1 MIQVLVIDNE
11 GTTTHIL
18 HLHGSRSASTRAPLK
33 SINQEHPQC
42 HPQSLNVSLSPTG
55 HRQDPSRTTEPEPA
69 EARLDCVVFG
79 RVAGRAAAKWL
90 GGSRGLA
97 DPMEVPE
104 EGPVVPS
111 QVQLLWILWIPGHW
125 FSEKPSQHSRIVL
138 VRRCYNGSWCHPEIL
153 FRCFVHSRPTYC
165 TSFPT
170 MSGRNLVGASH
181 RRCSE
186 MFYQVHCTMSQLS
199 STLHGGCPSLL
210 KADVLTSDKPPTMEH
225 PFART
230 RR

>member
-97 DPMEVPE
+97 DPMEVN
-104 EGPVVPS
+104 GS
-111 QVQLLWILWIPGHW
+111 RRKCRKRVQLYLLRSSCCG
-125 FSEKPSQHSRIVL
+125 FCGSLGTGL
-138 VRRCYNGSWCHPEIL
+138 VRNHPSTAGSCWLEDVTMEVGVTL
-153 FRCFVHSRPTYC
+153 RFCFVALYIPDQHIAPLSPRCRGGTLWVRH
-165 TSFPT
+165 TAD
-170 MSGRNLVGASH
+170 VQ
-181 RRCSE
+181 RCSTR
-186 MFYQVHCTMSQLS
+186 CTAL
-199 STLHGGCPSLL
+199 CPSCPPPYM
-210 KADVLTSDKPPTMEH
+210 ADVL
-225 PFART
+225 PF
-230 RR
+230 